1 MLNIDKVLLRDRKRI
16 KFMFLGEHNVKNLAY
31 ANIGSEVDV
40 AVIVDGKPIHGLVNL
55 EGGHIR

>member
-1 MLNIDKVLLRDRKRI
+1 
-16 KFMFLGEHNVKNLAY
+16 MFLGEHNVKNLAY